1 MMNIKEFSLQNEDGS
16 LSNFKIVTI
25 LKLDKYNSL
34 YLVYYSEDNQ
44 NELLIAKLNIDSE
57 KIYLEN
63 IDNIDEINAVNE
75 LLLERGIK

>member
-1 MMNIKEFSLQNEDGS
+1 MNIKEFSLQNEDGS
-16 LSNFKIVTI
+16 LSNFKIFSI

>member
-1 MMNIKEFSLQNEDGS
+1 MNIKEFSLQNEDGS